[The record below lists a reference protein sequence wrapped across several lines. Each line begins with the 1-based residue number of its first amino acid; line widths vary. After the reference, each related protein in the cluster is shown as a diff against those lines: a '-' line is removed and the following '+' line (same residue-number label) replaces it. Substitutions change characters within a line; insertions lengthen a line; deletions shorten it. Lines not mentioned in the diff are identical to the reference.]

1 MLRCI
6 VLVYILLKLYI
17 LDHFQWRF
25 YHFIGRFLEILL
37 EILYIDLSPC
47 LEGHLDP
54 GPCINSGDCE
64 ESY

>member
-6 VLVYILLKLYI
+6 VLVYIVLKLYI

-37 EILYIDLSPC
+37 EIIQKFLSFLILKIEVKLC
-47 LEGHLDP
+47 GYF
-54 GPCINSGDCE
+54 
-64 ESY
+64 ESVRSS